1 MTDTPALPPGM
12 RPLPDF
18 DGARDH
24 AGPQDRLR
32 DVRRRA
38 LALRERMM
46 AEPPVPYYRSLDLI
60 RAPYPTYYAYSG
72 VFAHRGFK
80 FPLVH
85 LLNRLFVVQY
95 HDHDGVLRTLLMSP
109 SDHEGNRETPFF
121 KQLARAMPRWADRVF
136 APQYHTVPSALAAC
150 GLKPEDVDYL
160 SYDHL
165 HTQEVRRWLGAPGQ
179 PALFPRARLL
189 VHRQEWASTQALLPL
204 QAQWYCPNGIAGIPA
219 ERVVCF
225 DGSLSL
231 GPGVALVHTPGHTE
245 GNHSLAVRTPDGI
258 RVTSENG
265 VGADAYEPKHSRI
278 NAVRRHAL
286 ASGMEVILNGNT
298 LEGSN
303 DQYISMVLEKTLA
316 GPSANPDYPNCATS
330 SERTPFWLFPGEPV
344 SHLFG
349 QVAFGAP
356 VSGRGQG
363 HDPHPSEAVVGFEG
377 RQHTG
382 A

>member
-1 MTDTPALPPGM
+1 MNTCTTPSGL
-12 RPLPDF
+12 RPLTDF
-18 DGARDH
+18 DGARH
-24 AGPQDRLR
+24 ATSPQDRLR
-32 DVRRRA
+32 EVRYRA
-38 LALRERMM
+38 HALRERMM
-46 AEPPVPYYRSLDLI
+46 SASPVAFYRSMDLI

-72 VFAHRGFK
+72 VFAQRGFK

-95 HDHDGVLRTLLMSP
+95 ADHDGVLRTLLMSP

-121 KQLARAMPRWADRVF
+121 KQLAQSAPKWADRVF
-136 APQYHTVPSALAAC
+136 APQYRTVQGALAEC
-150 GLKPEDVDYL
+150 GLKPEDIDYI

-189 VHRQEWASTQALLPL
+189 VHQQEWASTLALLPL
-204 QAQWYCPNGIAGIPA
+204 QAQWYCPNGIAGIPSQ
-219 ERVVCF
+219 RVVCF
-225 DGSLSL
+225 EGSLSL

-265 VGADAYEPKHSRI
+265 VGADAYEPRHSRI
-278 NAVRRHAL
+278 NAVRRHAQH
-286 ASGMEVILNGNT
+286 SGMEVILNGNT

-316 GPSANPDYPNCATS
+316 GPSSHPDFPNCATS

-349 QVAFGAP
+349 EVSFGALA
-356 VSGRGQG
+356 SQRYA
-363 HDPHPSEAVVGFEG
+363 EA
-377 RQHTG
+377 